1 MLKRVRPASA
11 MAVLCAVALVAA
23 GCGGGGGKSGGSIT
37 IGTVGPDSYDPVM
50 FQTVQA
56 VSALHLVYTP
66 LVTYR
71 DSAGPSS
78 ADVVPGL
85 AESVP
90 KPTDGGK
97 KYTFKLRSGL
107 VYSDGT
113 PVKASDF
120 THEIK
125 RLLFLGGPY
134 SSFFAQ
140 YLGADKFVAAKN
152 PNAPLPGIT
161 ADDKT

>member
-1 MLKRVRPASA
+1 MLKAVRPISA
-11 MAVLCAVALVAA
+11 LAVLCVVVLVAA
-23 GCGGGGGKSGGSIT
+23 GCGGGGGKTGGSIS

-71 DSAGPSS
+71 DATGPPSQEL
-78 ADVVPGL
+78 VPGL

-90 KPTDGGK
+90 KPTNGGK
-97 KYTFKLRSGL
+97 TYAFKLRSNL
-107 VYSDGT
+107 QYSDGS

-120 THEIK
+120 ANTIK

-134 SSFFAQ
+134 SSFWSDVV
-140 YLGADKFVAAKN
+140 GAEK
-152 PNAPLPGIT
+152 
-161 ADDKT
+161 

>member
-1 MLKRVRPASA
+1 MLKAVRPISA
-11 MAVLCAVALVAA
+11 LVVLCAVVLLAA
-23 GCGGGGGKSGGSIT
+23 GCGGGGGGGKSGGSIS

-66 LVTYR
+66 LVTYK
-71 DSAGPSS
+71 DATGAASQEL
-78 ADVVPGL
+78 VPGV

-90 KPTDGGK
+90 KPTNGGK
-97 KYTFKLRSGL
+97 TYTFKVRSGL
-107 VYSDGT
+107 VYSDGS

-120 THEIK
+120 ANTIK

-134 SSFFAQ
+134 ASFWSDVV
-140 YLGADKFVAAKN
+140 GANKYVEAKKEDAA
-152 PNAPLPGIT
+152 
-161 ADDKT
+161 